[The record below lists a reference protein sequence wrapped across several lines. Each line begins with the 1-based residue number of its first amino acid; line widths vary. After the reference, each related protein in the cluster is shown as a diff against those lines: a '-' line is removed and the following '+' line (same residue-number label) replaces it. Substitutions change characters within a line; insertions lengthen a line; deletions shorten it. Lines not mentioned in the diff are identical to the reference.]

1 MDRTMPT
8 LRKVL
13 RENDFETFIEKI
25 EKIEKIEN
33 LKITPLLLRRQYCPA
48 IDDDVHHSIVTF
60 ISRLADENTK
70 ESTIVA

>member
-25 EKIEKIEN
+25 EKIEN
-33 LKITPLLLRRQYCPA
+33 LKIAPFLLRGNTALQST
-48 IDDDVHHSIVTF
+48 IDVHHSIVTF

>member
-25 EKIEKIEN
+25 EKIEN
-33 LKITPLLLRRQYCPA
+33 LKIAPFLLRRQYCPA
-48 IDDDVHHSIVTF
+48 IDDCCSSQHRYVYF
-60 ISRLADENTK
+60 KISR
-70 ESTIVA
+70 